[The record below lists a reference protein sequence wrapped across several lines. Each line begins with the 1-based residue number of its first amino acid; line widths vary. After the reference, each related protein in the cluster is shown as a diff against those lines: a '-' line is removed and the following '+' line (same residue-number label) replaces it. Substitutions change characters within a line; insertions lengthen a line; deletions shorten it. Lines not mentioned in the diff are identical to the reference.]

1 MNALQNPY
9 TSMLLTFNP
18 ERFYG
23 RSQEIISILQVITAN
38 DPTGHA
44 IYGSRTVGRT
54 TLLKYLRD
62 PDGAVYHY
70 EEYLNVNFQPGGEY
84 QLAFVYIN
92 LHNFTAED
100 SVFYRLLKYLSAL
113 VDDEELGE
121 IIHIPR
127 FDKNTSIQQLVDCIR
142 DTCRQFDDQHLRIV
156 FLLDDFDTALPHL
169 GDDDDR
175 LMRSLSEVAPIIL
188 ATNMPIVEMRPDL
201 KDDSPF
207 LGILRPEP
215 IRLLEQRAAR
225 QLIQEPA
232 DDVSAPFSEPDVDF
246 LLEVAG
252 RYPFYLIAACELYF
266 DMKQTFPDIAQRLES
281 SEQRTLFKQQFI
293 FRLNRSTHVER
304 ILKTTWNSLNEREKA
319 TLRHMAQVGGTID
332 MMSEHGVMAEHL
344 LNKALTYS
352 NMLDGSYHTF
362 SDLFT
367 TFIQQQMQEPQVNTA
382 VMDEETLS
390 TLTPID
396 RALLEY
402 MIQHQ
407 DKVLAFEQI
416 ITDVWQDESTS
427 KRALE
432 AAVYRLRNNIKTGEI
447 KNVRGKGY
455 KFVLTQKTT

>member
-9 TSMLLTFNP
+9 TPMLLTYNP

-62 PDGAVYHY
+62 PDGAVFHY
-70 EEYLNVNFQPGGEY
+70 EEYLNVNFQPGGGY

-92 LHNFTAED
+92 LHNFTAEE
-100 SVFYRLLKYLSAL
+100 SIFYRMLRQLSL
-113 VDDEELGE
+113 VVDDEALGE
-121 IIHIPR
+121 VIHIPR
-127 FDKNTSIQQLVDCIR
+127 FDEDSPIQHLVDCIR
-142 DTCRQFDDQHLRIV
+142 DTCLQFTDQRLRIV

-169 GDDDDR
+169 GNDDDR

-215 IRLLEQRAAR
+215 IRLLEQRAAY
-225 QLIQEPA
+225 QLVQQPA
-232 DDVSAPFSEPDVDF
+232 QDVGAPFSDNETKF
-246 LLEVAG
+246 LLKVAG
-252 RYPFYLIAACELYF
+252 RYPFFLIAACELYF
-266 DMKQTFPDIAQRLES
+266 DMKQTFPDIAQRLDS
-281 SEQRTLFKQQFI
+281 DEQRHLFKQQFI

-304 ILKTTWNSLNEREKA
+304 LLKITWNSLNERERN
-319 TLRHMAQVGGTID
+319 TLRHMAEQGGTID
-332 MMSEHGVMAEHL
+332 MMSEHGIMAEHL

-352 NMLDGSYHTF
+352 NMIDGSYHIF
-362 SDLFT
+362 SDLFAEYVL
-367 TFIQQQMQEPQVNTA
+367 QQQDKPQEQVK
-382 VMDEETLS
+382 VMDETILS

-396 RALLEY
+396 RSLLEY
-402 MIQHQ
+402 MIEHNGE
-407 DKVLAFEQI
+407 VLTFEQL
-416 ITDVWQDESTS
+416 ITDVWQDETTS

-432 AAVYRLRNNIKTGEI
+432 AAVYRLRNNIKAGEI
-447 KNVRGKGY
+447 KNVRGRGY
-455 KFVLTQKTT
+455 KFVMKQKSP